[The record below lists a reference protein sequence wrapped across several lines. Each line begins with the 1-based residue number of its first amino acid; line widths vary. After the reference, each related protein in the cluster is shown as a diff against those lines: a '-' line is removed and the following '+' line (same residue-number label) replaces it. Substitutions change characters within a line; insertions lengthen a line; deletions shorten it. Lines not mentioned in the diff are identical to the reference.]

1 MWYDTLG
8 SIILISLA
16 TLSILLVILIAV
28 EPYFEPN
35 EIYGVEGVITDVFIS
50 DWETYYVFNGESYN
64 INTLYNS
71 NDIEIKLFTPCEIIY
86 GKSVIWG
93 REKIIALEYL
103 EVE

>member
-50 DWETYYVFNGESYN
+50 DWET
-64 INTLYNS
+64 
-71 NDIEIKLFTPCEIIY
+71 
-86 GKSVIWG
+86 
-93 REKIIALEYL
+93 
-103 EVE
+103 